1 LVVLGLALGVST
13 LMGLPIGLRQPS
25 DLSSTEA

>member
-1 LVVLGLALGVST
+1 VVVLGLALGISMLV
-13 LMGLPIGLRQPS
+13 GVPIGLKQQT